1 MMQSYPARAL
11 DRRLQ
16 VDWARD
22 AREDPK
28 GSKPQLLMS
37 SADLKHKEEEE
48 ELVVGDDK
56 DTRAYVAPIVKLQK
70 VAITT
75 GEEDEDPILDLKSK
89 LYRFD
94 KDENQWKERGAD
106 TMKFLKH
113 KASGKVRLLIRQ
125 SKMLKIYANQLIFES
140 VQFSSIGFIHD
151 CPSFLKPLGEEEEGQ
166 S

>member
-1 MMQSYPARAL
+1 
-11 DRRLQ
+11 
-16 VDWARD
+16 
-22 AREDPK
+22 
-28 GSKPQLLMS
+28 MS

-113 KASGKVRLLIRQ
+113 KASGKVRLLMRQ

>member
-1 MMQSYPARAL
+1 
-11 DRRLQ
+11 
-16 VDWARD
+16 
-22 AREDPK
+22 
-28 GSKPQLLMS
+28 MS

-113 KASGKVRLLIRQ
+113 KASGKVRLLMRQ
-125 SKMLKIYANQLIFES
+125 NYLSFVLIQEFFATLDHEDLSLRAKLVNVMLRLYLQIQMFETLYNA
-140 VQFSSIGFIHD
+140 VV
-151 CPSFLKPLGEEEEGQ
+151 
-166 S
+166 